1 MDSIQHGQ
9 PNYDS
14 TLAPFFR
21 RYVNENEEDNNSISI
36 AGIDLKLLE
45 TLNNINLSKDIQ
57 DFLINNNA
65 IDKELYINNWTFFP
79 INKIIER
86 NIIYEK
92 DSIKNI
98 IDIAFTYMGMGHI
111 NVAFYD
117 TKLKKILFRWDGG
130 SNGYDRIDNYNKIKL
145 YDSSKINE
153 ELGIEFSKFL
163 EEISKSTSTS
173 TSFETI

>member
-9 PNYDS
+9 SNYDS

-21 RYVNENEEDNNSISI
+21 RYVNEDTADNNSVSVSN
-36 AGIDLKLLE
+36 IDLELLE
-45 TLNNINLSKDIQ
+45 MLNKIKLGKDIQ

-65 IDKELYINNWTFFP
+65 IDKELYIGNWTFFP
-79 INKIIER
+79 INKINER
-86 NIIYEK
+86 QQIYEE

-117 TKLKKILFRWDGG
+117 TILKKILFRWDGG
-130 SNGYDRIDNYNKIKL
+130 SNGYDRVDNYNKIKL
-145 YDSSKINE
+145 YDSSKIKS
-153 ELGIEFSKFL
+153 GTRIEFTEFIEK
-163 EEISKSTSTS
+163 ISNNHDL
-173 TSFETI
+173 SFETI